1 MPYLLLLALLALP
14 LPALAIYKC
23 ESGGKTS
30 YSDQPCVGTEIIHRS
45 ERIIIPPAPSDTY
58 VARENLIREKRILQ
72 AIETQRRKEEA
83 NAEKERRKFYK
94 EQERKRKRCAML
106 EQRTRWAREDAARAS
121 VKRMAREQRK
131 AQRAAEKQ
139 QLECGQ

>member
-94 EQERKRKRCAML
+94 EQERKTKRCAML
-106 EQRTRWAREDAARAS
+106 EQRT
-121 VKRMAREQRK
+121 
-131 AQRAAEKQ
+131 
-139 QLECGQ
+139 